1 MDNEIKFVFTLEYPK
16 KVSNNTIVKQRFL
29 EVTSEK
35 IYKQSLKIYT
45 DGSKTE
51 NGAGAAFYIP
61 ELDIR
66 GKFSLQEGISS
77 YSAELIAILQA
88 TFTLATIRQKDIII
102 FSDSQ
107 AAITAL
113 SNVYN
118 YSKGEGIPTRGAQPF
133 LLKGHIEKAFMDR
146 RANIP
151 GDLEHQTKR
160 IARGHTNYVASGDLE
175 LGRGYVAA
183 PRA

>member
-1 MDNEIKFVFTLEYPK
+1 MDQKPRMVL
-16 KVSNNTIVKQRFL
+16 VQ
-29 EVTSEK
+29 
-35 IYKQSLKIYT
+35 
-45 DGSKTE
+45 
-51 NGAGAAFYIP
+51 AFYIP

-118 YSKGEGIPTRGAQPF
+118 YSKGEGIPVSIIHNVIDSGKNVTFHWVPAHVVVPSLNENPLTTLFYDAQPTS
-133 LLKGHIEKAFMDR
+133 LRETCALR
-146 RANIP
+146 
-151 GDLEHQTKR
+151 
-160 IARGHTNYVASGDLE
+160 Y
-175 LGRGYVAA
+175 
-183 PRA
+183 